1 MKNMWICIVHIANYN
16 QPPKNWCQ
24 FPSTFLLPFQIVSS
38 MWSSTNM
45 SFILTDLVPYRA
57 ISRTSTKEVTT
68 LFNVDTEI
76 VSPPSLIVVNGD
88 YIFITKIDEQ
98 WVPKELTK
106 NPDAFMQYLQKQLED
121 GTIEQHIGSAFNQ
134 WYLYDNA
141 QVLSSSPASMFL
153 NSPLDI

>member
-1 MKNMWICIVHIANYN
+1 
-16 QPPKNWCQ
+16 
-24 FPSTFLLPFQIVSS
+24 

-76 VSPPSLIVVNGD
+76 VSPPSLIVVYGD

-134 WYLYDNA
+134 
-141 QVLSSSPASMFL
+141 
-153 NSPLDI
+153 